1 MTEGLLDDYAYR
13 CSKAA
18 LNMATTQL
26 ARDLER
32 DGVSVLSL
40 HPGWIRTDMSGPEA
54 AVPVDR
60 SAQGLR
66 NVIAGA
72 KTEGSG
78 SFLTF
83 AGETVDW

>member
-1 MTEGLLDDYAYR
+1 MARALLPNLRLGRAPVVANIG
-13 CSKAA
+13 S
-18 LNMATTQL
+18 
-26 ARDLER
+26 R

-66 NVIAGA
+66 NVIASA
-72 KTEGSG
+72 KIEGSG

-83 AGETVDW
+83 ASETVDR